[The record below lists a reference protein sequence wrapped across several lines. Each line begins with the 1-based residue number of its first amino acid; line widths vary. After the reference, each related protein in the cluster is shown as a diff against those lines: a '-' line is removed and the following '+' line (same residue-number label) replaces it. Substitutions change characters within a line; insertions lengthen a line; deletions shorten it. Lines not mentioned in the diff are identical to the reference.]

1 MNKLLF
7 LITFLLSSSAFA
19 LPIVNESVAT
29 NSIYTV
35 YLDHNDSNLYY
46 ISPNFMSVA
55 MDEDGIPLF
64 NYTEYKVGGYFSRKR
79 NANIQMI
86 LRVANYE
93 EQLNIAKDTILKD
106 NPNAKFA
113 LVPFV
118 SSRIEFDD
126 KFRGMFI
133 DHSCTH
139 PSGEYSAE
147 QSCILNLSHFGH
159 IVFKN
164 NIQKRLTLVLKFFY
178 EVQGV
183 ERKADNSFQ
192 DATREFQIAGRVGG
206 DILAPH
212 PHLFTDYK
220 GRYIYFD

>member
-1 MNKLLF
+1 MKKL
-7 LITFLLSSSAFA
+7 ILSMIVVFSSTCFA

-35 YLDHNDSNLYY
+35 YRDHNNSDLYY
-46 ISPNFMSVA
+46 ISPNFMSIA
-55 MDEDGIPLF
+55 EDVDGTPLF
-64 NYTEYKVGGYFSRKR
+64 NYTEYKVGGYLSRKR

-86 LRVANYE
+86 LRVKNYE
-93 EQLNIAKDTILKD
+93 EELQMAKDTILSD
-106 NPNAKFA
+106 NPNARFA
-113 LVPFV
+113 LVPFE
-118 SSRIEFDD
+118 SSRVEFDD
-126 KFRGMFI
+126 KFRGMFL

-164 NIQKRLTLVLKFFY
+164 NIKKRLTLVLKFFK
-178 EVQGV
+178 VQGV
-183 ERKADNSFQ
+183 ERRADNSFQ

-220 GRYIYFD
+220 GRWIYFD